1 MESTLAFGD
10 CETTG
15 LDQFRHEAWEVAFI
29 LCRDGKQEERVW
41 HIQPRWLPEADPKA
55 LEINRYEERT
65 SAPGWA
71 WDNPYRAAREIWT
84 CLDGA
89 VILGSN
95 PSFDTGMLTS
105 LIEHY
110 AQRRPTWH
118 YRPIDVPTMAAG
130 WLHAKYGA
138 SGGQSMEDG
147 ELEAVTHPFSSY
159 RLSQALGVEPPEGDD
174 AHTALGD
181 ARWIKALYDSITLV
195 DHRDPDT
202 YHLAASNAA
211 ERALVGGRP

>member
-1 MESTLAFGD
+1 MTTLAFVD
-10 CETTG
+10 TETTG
-15 LDQFRHEAWEVAFI
+15 LDPFRHEVWEVAI
-29 LCRDGKQEERVW
+29 IRCDGGTDTETVW
-41 HIQPRWLPEADPKA
+41 HLEPTFFFDADPKA
-55 LEINRYEERT
+55 LEVNRYFERV
-65 SAPGWA
+65 SAPGWK
-71 WDNPYRAAREIWT
+71 WDDPMAAARAMWAQ
-84 CLDGA
+84 LDGA

-95 PSFDTGMLTS
+95 PSFDTTMLMG
-105 LIEHY
+105 LIERH

-159 RLSQALGVEPPEGDD
+159 KLSWALGVEPPEGDD
-174 AHTALGD
+174 AHSALGD
-181 ARWIKALYDSITLV
+181 ARWIKALYDAITLV

-202 YHLAASNAA
+202 YHLAASKAA
-211 ERALVGGRP
+211 ERALTGGRP